1 MDATPLRPSNAAGR
15 VETCRA
21 VAAELR
27 AKLANLH
34 SDFMGGDDP
43 DNEPEHRTAADAFD
57 ARLARCVDK
66 ENVRGDAND
75 DAPSSSSSS
84 SSSPLSDA
92 ERCAREERHSDA
104 LACYLSFVRARA
116 TAVVRGEVALT
127 DADERARAETTR
139 VALLEHFANEL
150 SSALDARSRRA
161 ERDATRTNRF
171 DDDDDYYDD
180 DDDDDARTAAATRG
194 ATSIGAV
201 FWLSETVGSAIAL
214 AAGSRAAWS
223 RASISRDP
231 DAVRDAD
238 ADRARTAAGWDAIE
252 RSFDA
257 AFDATRRRCKSSA
270 RARANAAMLVSGA
283 SGAVGKAASAFKRSA
298 AFVSSDFAAA
308 SAATAAAAATCLEL
322 LLTLPETPSV
332 DWLARVFGV
341 PCARAARRALDAAC
355 EKADEGSSAMDEALS
370 RSRASRDAVASY
382 LDALRRAIADAGV
395 DGAARWRVVVL
406 RAVRAEVRVACEE
419 HRARFA
425 NALKRRAAPTAAAL
439 SAGVSDAAAAIVRCV
454 LYTGPHTTPSAW

>member
-75 DAPSSSSSS
+75 DAPSSSSSSS

-214 AAGSRAAWS
+214 AAG
-223 RASISRDP
+223 
-231 DAVRDAD
+231 
-238 ADRARTAAGWDAIE
+238 
-252 RSFDA
+252 
-257 AFDATRRRCKSSA
+257 
-270 RARANAAMLVSGA
+270 
-283 SGAVGKAASAFKRSA
+283 
-298 AFVSSDFAAA
+298 
-308 SAATAAAAATCLEL
+308 
-322 LLTLPETPSV
+322 
-332 DWLARVFGV
+332 
-341 PCARAARRALDAAC
+341 
-355 EKADEGSSAMDEALS
+355 
-370 RSRASRDAVASY
+370 
-382 LDALRRAIADAGV
+382 
-395 DGAARWRVVVL
+395 
-406 RAVRAEVRVACEE
+406 
-419 HRARFA
+419 
-425 NALKRRAAPTAAAL
+425 
-439 SAGVSDAAAAIVRCV
+439 
-454 LYTGPHTTPSAW
+454 